1 MLQTYVCSTIVILA
15 IMVIVA
21 INYFATGLKGFQ
33 FEEDSDL
40 EIEKLRIL
48 NTSLSN
54 LQLELNRINFKINSV
69 IKPEISNQNEINN
82 VVDVSFTKVI
92 ENRVTAVVSKRKSM
106 IKKVII
112 FTMDSIS
119 SYEKNSLSGGAAG
132 NQYYFD

>member
-15 IMVIVA
+15 IMAIVA

-33 FEEDSDL
+33 SEEDSDL

-69 IKPEISNQNEINN
+69 RKPEISNQNEINN